1 MTSSIVPS
9 PCPPCSSAIAM
20 PGQPS
25 SQISDHRA
33 GSLGWSP
40 SASSR
45 TFSALKR
52 SARKECAVDLISRC
66 SSLKSKSMSLL
77 AQLGKAEHP
86 LGDDVPQ
93 DVAGPALNR
102 VGARAQ
108 EAVGPQR
115 LALESLGA

>member
-9 PCPPCSSAIAM
+9 PCPPCSSAMAM

-25 SQISDHRA
+25 SQISAHRA
-33 GSLGWSP
+33 GSLGSSP

-52 SARKECAVDLISRC
+52 SARKERAVDLISRC
-66 SSLKSKSMSLL
+66 SSLKSKSIWLL
-77 AQLGKAEHP
+77 AQLGKAEDA

-93 DVAGPALNR
+93 HVAGAALD
-102 VGARAQ
+102 
-108 EAVGPQR
+108 
-115 LALESLGA
+115 